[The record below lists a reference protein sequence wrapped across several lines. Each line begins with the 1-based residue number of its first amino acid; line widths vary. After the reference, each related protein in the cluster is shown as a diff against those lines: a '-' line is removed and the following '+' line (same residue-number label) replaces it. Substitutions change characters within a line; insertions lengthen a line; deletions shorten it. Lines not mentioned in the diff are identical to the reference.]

1 MSRQKFQSLTTEERL
16 LRRFSEEFR
25 AKKVRELERGITSI
39 GDICKEYEVSYNAVR
54 KWITKFGTMKKKKP
68 ERLIVESQSDTQ
80 KILELKKQ
88 IAELERLLGQ
98 KQVQIEFRDKMI
110 DLAEEMYKVDIKK
123 NFGTQP

>member
-1 MSRQKFQSLTTEERL
+1 MSRQKIQSLTTEERL

-39 GDICKEYEVSYNAVR
+39 GDICKEYEVSHNAVR

>member
-1 MSRQKFQSLTTEERL
+1 MSRQKIQSLTTEERL

>member
-1 MSRQKFQSLTTEERL
+1 MSRQKIQSLTAEERL
-16 LRRFSEEFR
+16 IRRFSDEFR